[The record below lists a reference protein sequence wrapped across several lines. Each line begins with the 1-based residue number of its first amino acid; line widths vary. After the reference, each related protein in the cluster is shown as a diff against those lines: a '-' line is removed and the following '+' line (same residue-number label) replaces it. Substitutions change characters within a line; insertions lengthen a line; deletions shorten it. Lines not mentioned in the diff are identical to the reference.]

1 MSLVSIQSLLVNKT
15 KNFAAEYKPGK
26 KAETGIPESK
36 ELLSINLH
44 FAKLVKDD
52 NTLSN
57 ISVFKG

>member
-1 MSLVSIQSLLVNKT
+1 MINLK
-15 KNFAAEYKPGK
+15 KFAAEYKPEK
-26 KAETGIPESK
+26 KAETVITKSK
-36 ELLSINLH
+36 ELLSINLN

>member
-1 MSLVSIQSLLVNKT
+1 MINLK
-15 KNFAAEYKPGK
+15 KFAAEYKSGK
-26 KAETGIPESK
+26 KTKTVIPESK

-57 ISVFKG
+57 ISVFKS

>member
-1 MSLVSIQSLLVNKT
+1 MINLK
-15 KNFAAEYKPGK
+15 KFAAEYKPGK
-26 KAETGIPESK
+26 KAETVIPESK

>member
-1 MSLVSIQSLLVNKT
+1 MINLK
-15 KNFAAEYKPGK
+15 KFAAEYKPGK
-26 KAETGIPESK
+26 KTETIIPENK

-57 ISVFKG
+57 ISVFQGK